1 MALSAQLS
9 RLCLRIADE
18 MNERVRSNHP
28 GLARAWV
35 SFGVRKNHVV
45 IQSAYNVLHVTRLRK
60 GHFRVRFNEP
70 LPHAHY
76 CWQAVA
82 RSPRHSVHGRG
93 WFGVLFPVFHQP
105 PILMVN
111 VTFKSVDTLDLVCAM
126 LKGRYSDSTEINLI
140 VYA

>member
-1 MALSAQLS
+1 MALTAQLS

-18 MNERVRSNHP
+18 LNERVRPDHP

-35 SFGVRKNHVV
+35 SFGMRKNHV
-45 IQSAYNVLHVTRLRK
+45 SLRSSYNVLQVTRLRK
-60 GHFRVRFNEP
+60 GHFRVRFNAP

-82 RSPRHSVHGRG
+82 RSPRHSAHERG
-93 WFGVLFPVFHQP
+93 WFSLFFPVFQP
-105 PILMVN
+105 PPMLVVN
-111 VTFKSVDTLDLVCAM
+111 VTFKSVETLELVCTT
-126 LKGRYSDSTEINLI
+126 LKGRYADSTDINLV